1 MQTEYERTT
10 VSLPAHL
17 MDYLKSKNAEAGVP
31 VSRLIA
37 AALREKIARESKSKT
52 KGVKKP

>member
-10 VSLPAHL
+10 VSLPSGL
-17 MDYLKSKNAEAGVP
+17 MTYLKGKSEEFGTP

-37 AALREKIARESKSKT
+37 AALREKISRETKT
-52 KGVKKP
+52 KRGSKK

>member
-1 MQTEYERTT
+1 MQAAYERTT
-10 VSLPAHL
+10 VSLPANL
-17 MDYLKSKNAEAGVP
+17 MEYLKGKSEEVGAP

-52 KGVKKP
+52 KGGVKK

>member
-17 MDYLKSKNAEAGVP
+17 MDYLRSKHAEAGVP

-37 AALREKIARESKSKT
+37 AALREKIAREEKPKT
-52 KGVKKP
+52 KGGKKL